1 MPINSAIS
9 GLGPNPN
16 SNIAGSNGVACGIV
30 GLSGPTGIS
39 ATSNYVTAQINS
51 NGITRNQS
59 LDSSVIIDS
68 DCSISGELKVGG
80 VSITDQLAKINE
92 RLAILVPDP
101 VLLEKYT
108 ALQEL
113 YAQYK
118 TLEALCK

>member
-1 MPINSAIS
+1 MPINTAIS

-16 SNIAGSNGVACGIV
+16 STIAVSNGSASGIV
-30 GLSGPTGIS
+30 GLSGPTGIA
-39 ATSNYVTAQINS
+39 ATSNYVATQINS
-51 NGITRNQS
+51 KISNQGLS
-59 LDSSVIIDS
+59 GSVVIDS
-68 DCSISGELKVGG
+68 DCSISGDLKVGG